1 MELHALT
8 LAANSYALLTI
19 PKIPYPPRRYKQLG
33 ENVCPLAFRVA
44 LMIVLLNYF
53 KLFPS
58 ISTNFQLL
66 NLIHLECSSKCN
78 DIIVTSLP
86 RNNTVLVVHPVKI
99 LNLIGQSN

>member
-1 MELHALT
+1 
-8 LAANSYALLTI
+8 
-19 PKIPYPPRRYKQLG
+19 
-33 ENVCPLAFRVA
+33 
-44 LMIVLLNYF
+44 MIVLLKYF
-53 KLFPS
+53 PL

-86 RNNTVLVVHPVKI
+86 RNSTALVVHPVKI